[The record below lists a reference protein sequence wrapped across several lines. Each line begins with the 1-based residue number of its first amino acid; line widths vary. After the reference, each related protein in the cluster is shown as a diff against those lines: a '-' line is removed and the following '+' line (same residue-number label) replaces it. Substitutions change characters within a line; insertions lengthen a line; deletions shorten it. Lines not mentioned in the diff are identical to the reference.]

1 MRGEM
6 NTELTSIYLSAFV
19 LIFLITS
26 SAIVPAVSAAKYEIQ
41 QYSLV
46 RSVVDGR
53 PGIEPATTGG
63 AKINAVFLSVDEYV
77 YSYIKFKQVTGP
89 FILKT
94 EWYSPKGE
102 LYATSFVNQ
111 TRSSTFSDWWAWF
124 RIRLAGAVGEEL
136 YGVWS
141 VKTYLD
147 DELIASARFLV
158 LSPSLIWRYLELY
171 EETKNTNIA
180 LEKTL
185 NEYKQKLEETNREIA
200 TLGSRNK
207 ELTDALAEAR
217 TKHDTLSQEY
227 SKAVSEKHSLQNE
240 VATLKEKLLSTE
252 NELNSISMQRL
263 LALLAAGIL
272 AVVTV
277 VSLARRKK
285 PSYIPPPP
293 SPTDVKGSL
302 PSSQTKA

>member
-1 MRGEM
+1 MERNYTVKMMTFAISILLVCLTYYTPAVNAARYQLDRYTLARSVAEGKPLGEP
-6 NTELTSIYLSAFV
+6 
-19 LIFLITS
+19 IFLNGS
-26 SAIVPAVSAAKYEIQ
+26 EAM
-41 QYSLV
+41 
-46 RSVVDGR
+46 
-53 PGIEPATTGG
+53 
-63 AKINAVFLSVDEYV
+63 AVFLSVDDFVHSYV
-77 YSYIKFKQVTGP
+77 KFKTITGP
-89 FILKT
+89 FLLKM
-94 EWYSPKGE
+94 EWYTPRGDLFTTGKFE
-102 LYATSFVNQ
+102 NKEAK
-111 TRSSTFSDWWAWF
+111 TFNDWWAWS
-124 RIRLAGAVGEEL
+124 RIRIAGNIGEEL

-147 DELIASARFLV
+147 DELIASARLLV
-158 LSPSLIWRYLELY
+158 LSPSLIWRYLEFY